1 MLWIDDTAWTEDL
14 LVQVY
19 DEDVGLDDLI
29 GQSNVPLLPYMAVP
43 PQHAKEQVF
52 ELFNKVDAKKHRG
65 ELLMKL
71 QFLPAGKLTIRCLSA
86 KGLRNR
92 DTLGRQDPYVIF
104 TTSGECHRIQER
116 THVDQDGGTEPTWDC
131 DVEMRVVDHHEL
143 WIECYDH
150 DAIGSDDLIGKC
162 KLSLLPVFKR
172 GLIDTWVTIK
182 EETEW
187 GKPKPAGA
195 DSVSVSERF

>member
-1 MLWIDDTAWTEDL
+1 MYCGLCVLCCECFVLLCVFWI
-14 LVQVY
+14 V
-19 DEDVGLDDLI
+19 
-29 GQSNVPLLPYMAVP
+29 
-43 PQHAKEQVF
+43 
-52 ELFNKVDAKKHRG
+52 
-65 ELLMKL
+65 
-71 QFLPAGKLTIRCLSA
+71 
-86 KGLRNR
+86 
-92 DTLGRQDPYVIF
+92 
-104 TTSGECHRIQER
+104 
-116 THVDQDGGTEPTWDC
+116 
-131 DVEMRVVDHHEL
+131 
-143 WIECYDH
+143 CYDH

>member
-1 MLWIDDTAWTEDL
+1 M
-14 LVQVY
+14 
-19 DEDVGLDDLI
+19 
-29 GQSNVPLLPYMAVP
+29 
-43 PQHAKEQVF
+43 
-52 ELFNKVDAKKHRG
+52 
-65 ELLMKL
+65 
-71 QFLPAGKLTIRCLSA
+71 
-86 KGLRNR
+86 
-92 DTLGRQDPYVIF
+92 
-104 TTSGECHRIQER
+104 
-116 THVDQDGGTEPTWDC
+116 DQDGGTEPTWDC

-187 GKPKPAGA
+187 GKPKPVRSRRPVVYRRLHAVDA
-195 DSVSVSERF
+195 RCL